1 MKKVVYWYGP
11 RDITIVCTEIQIDR
25 AIYFVCSKYYFI
37 LWLYEGNVNGMK
49 FKYDTCILWLVH
61 INFLY
66 SLTRV
71 KIAILCLPNE
81 KIYALETICFN
92 YIEAGII

>member
-37 LWLYEGNVNGMK
+37 LWLYEGNVNGME

-61 INFLY
+61 IISYIVWQESKLQFCVCQMKKYMHLKLFA
-66 SLTRV
+66 LT
-71 KIAILCLPNE
+71 I
-81 KIYALETICFN
+81 
-92 YIEAGII
+92 